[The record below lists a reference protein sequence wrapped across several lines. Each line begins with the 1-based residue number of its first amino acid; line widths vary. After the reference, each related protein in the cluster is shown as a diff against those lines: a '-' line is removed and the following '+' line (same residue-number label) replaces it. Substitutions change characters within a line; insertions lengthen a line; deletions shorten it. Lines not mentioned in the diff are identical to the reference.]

1 MNYTRTILKNGLR
14 LVTVPMPKN
23 QTVTMTVMA
32 NVGAR
37 YESLELSG
45 ISHFLEHMCFKGTKN
60 RTAKQIAFELDSL
73 GADSNAFTGQEATGY
88 YAKAHFSH
96 LPKIAEILSD
106 IYLNSTFPPEEIE
119 KERGVIIEE
128 INMYEDMPQ
137 SKVSDVFA
145 ATFYQDHPMGRS
157 IAGPKENI
165 KRFTQADFIKYHH
178 THYSAA
184 ATTIVV
190 AGNVKPA
197 QVKKLVEKYFAV
209 LIKKPLIKPEPV
221 AVQQSAPL
229 STIAFKDT
237 DQSHLVLGFRT
248 FDMYNKK
255 RPILSVLSAV
265 LGSGMSS
272 RLFSKMREELGI
284 CYYIRSGISLS
295 TDSGALV
302 IRSGVGHGR
311 LAEAINGILSEIKKL
326 KEEKVP
332 ADELEKV
339 RNMFVSDVVMGLETS
354 NQNAEFYGEQELF
367 REKIREPQEMI
378 AAIKKVTPA
387 QIQALAK
394 EIFQDKNI
402 VFAVIGPNKNEDEIK
417 KLLTV

>member
-14 LVTVPMPKN
+14 LVTVPIPKN
-23 QTVTMTVMA
+23 QTVTMMVMA
-32 NVGAR
+32 NVGSR
-37 YESLELSG
+37 YETAEQSG

-60 RTAKQIAFELDSL
+60 RTAKQIAFELDSM
-73 GADSNAFTGQEATGY
+73 GADSNAFTGQETTGY

-137 SKVSDVFA
+137 SKVAQIFSSA
-145 ATFYQDHPMGRS
+145 FYQDHPMGRS
-157 IAGPKENI
+157 ILGPKENI
-165 KRFTQADFIKYHH
+165 KRFTQADFAEYHR
-178 THYSAA
+178 THYSAPS
-184 ATTIVV
+184 TTIVV
-190 AGNVKPA
+190 AGNVKSA
-197 QVKKLVEKYFAV
+197 QVKKLVEKYFTNLV
-209 LIKKPLIKPEPV
+209 KKSRIKPQPV
-221 AVQQSAPL
+221 VLQQSAP
-229 STIAFKDT
+229 IAAVSYKDT

-284 CYYIRSGISLS
+284 CYYIKSGVSLS
-295 TDSGALV
+295 TDSGVLI

-311 LAEAINGILSEIKKL
+311 LAEAITGILSEVKKL
-326 KEEKVP
+326 KEEKVT
-332 ADELEKV
+332 AAELEKV

-354 NQNAEFYGEQELF
+354 NQNADFYGEQEVF
-367 REKIREPQEMI
+367 DEKIREPKDII
-378 AAIKKVTPA
+378 AAINKVTPA

-394 EIFQDKNI
+394 EIFQDKNMT
-402 VFAVIGPNKNEDEIK
+402 FAVIGPNKNDDEIK